1 MQAPESSYVP
11 LADYGVI
18 GDCRTIALVS
28 RQASID
34 WWCEPRFDA
43 PSLFGRLLDAE
54 RGGSFHLEAPD
65 LRATSRRYRP
75 ATAVLET
82 HLACEG
88 GELVVTDFAA
98 VVGQRDGD
106 EVPTPFARQKLVRMV
121 RCTAGSALLT
131 IVCRPRPF
139 YGRVRPRLTLGG
151 PPGARRRIL
160 ALTAGNTRRAQ
171 RHALHLSATRPWG
184 AVHDATA
191 RLQVTLREGE
201 ELGVVID
208 YGPGDLAGEGI
219 GGHPLNHTSAP
230 PEPSL
235 LHEWLDETTAF
246 WRTWSSAS
254 TYRGEHREAVER
266 SAITLKLLT
275 YHPSGAIVA
284 AGTTSL
290 PEQIGGER
298 NWDYRYTWLRDASFT
313 LYALTSIGYR
323 SEAAAF
329 MSWLVRAC
337 RSDDDPL
344 VLYRVDTA
352 HVDRERHLDHLA
364 GYRGSRPVRVG
375 NGAAWQRQLDIYGG
389 VLDAAYLAVRSGD
402 EMTDDE
408 WQLFATFADLAAA
421 RWRRP
426 DASIWEVRGGHRQFT
441 YSKVLCWVALD
452 RACRLVD
459 LTGRSDV
466 EADRVARWRAEA
478 AAIRSAIRDHG
489 VREDGAFAQSYDSEL
504 LDASALLFPLVGYAD
519 VDGPAMR
526 ATLRAIGDELA
537 DGDLVR
543 RYEPDPEVE
552 GISGM
557 EGHFLLLSFWLC
569 DNLALGGHRDEARR
583 RFVRLLDYANDLGI
597 FTEQWDADTE
607 IALGNLP
614 QALTHLA
621 VIGTAHNLEKMERG
635 PADDGVRGD
644 TPRDED

>member
-1 MQAPESSYVP
+1 MPVPKGRYAP

-28 RQASID
+28 REASID

-43 PSLFGRLLDAE
+43 PSVFGRVLDAD
-54 RGGSFHLEAPD
+54 RGGSFHLDAPG
-65 LRATSRRYRP
+65 LHATGRRYLP
-75 ATAVLET
+75 ATAILET
-82 HLACEG
+82 RLACEG
-88 GELVVTDFAA
+88 GELTVTDFAA
-98 VVGQRDGD
+98 VVGRRDGD
-106 EVPTPFARQKLVRMV
+106 GAPAPYARQKLVRLV
-121 RCTAGSALLT
+121 RCTAGSAELT
-131 IVCRPRPF
+131 LVCRPRPA
-139 YGRVRPRLTLGG
+139 YGRVRPRLSLAG
-151 PPGARRRIL
+151 PPEGRRRIL
-160 ALTAGNTRRAQ
+160 ALTAGDTRRAG
-171 RHALHLSATRPWG
+171 RHALHLGATRPWG
-184 AVHDATA
+184 AVRDATA
-191 RLQVTLREGE
+191 RLQVTLHEGE
-201 ELGVVID
+201 EVGVVID

-219 GGHPLNHTSAP
+219 GGHPVDHAGDP
-230 PEPSL
+230 PEPTRL
-235 LHEWLDETTAF
+235 DGWLDETTQF
-246 WRTWSSAS
+246 WQSWAGIS
-254 TYRGEHREAVER
+254 TYHGEHREAVER

-290 PEQIGGER
+290 PEHVGGER

-329 MSWLVRAC
+329 MSWLVEAC
-337 RSDDDPL
+337 RADDHPL

-352 HVDRERHLDHLA
+352 HVGREQHLEHLA

-375 NGAAWQRQLDIYGG
+375 NSAAWQRQLDIYGG

-402 EMTDDE
+402 EMSDDE
-408 WQLFATFADLAAA
+408 WQLFAAFADLAAA

-452 RACRLVD
+452 RARRLVE
-459 LTGRSDV
+459 LTGRSAG
-466 EADRVARWRAEA
+466 EADRVARWRSEA
-478 AAIRSAIRDHG
+478 DAIRAAIRAHG
-489 VREDGAFAQSYDSEL
+489 LREDGAFAQSYGSPL
-504 LDASALLFPLVGYAD
+504 LDASSLLFPLMGYAE

-526 ATLRAIGDELA
+526 ATLRAIRSELA

-552 GISGM
+552 GVRGT

-569 DNLALGGHRDEARR
+569 DNLALAGDTDEARR
-583 RFVRLLDYANDLGI
+583 RFVRLLGYANDLGI
-597 FTEQWDADTE
+597 FTEQWDADAG

-621 VIGTAHNLEKMERG
+621 LIGTAHNLEKMERG
-635 PADDGVRGD
+635 PAGDGVRGD
-644 TPRDED
+644 TPRDDD